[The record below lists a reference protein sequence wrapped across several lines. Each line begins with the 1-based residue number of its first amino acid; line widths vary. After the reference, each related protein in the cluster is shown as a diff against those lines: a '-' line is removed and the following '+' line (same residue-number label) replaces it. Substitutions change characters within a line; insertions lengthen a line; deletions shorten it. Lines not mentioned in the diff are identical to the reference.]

1 MSEIW
6 KNIDADSRIEEIAKR
21 ILVEIQDSNNAD
33 SADSAFAT
41 TISQLADVGY
51 MRRMLRNLK
60 KTCEAPD
67 HEIEKEVVKGLILVT
82 WLQRVY
88 STIRSLLLGVIA
100 AAVFL
105 PLLLY
110 FGALTF
116 LFNTILA
123 VLVLVF
129 GIVITRLFDRQLVE
143 ASKKTVRYL
152 SRHEK
157 LRNFVIT
164 HL

>member
-1 MSEIW
+1 M
-6 KNIDADSRIEEIAKR
+6 DADSRIEEIAQR
-21 ILVEIQDSNNAD
+21 ILVEIQTNNNAD

-60 KTCEAPD
+60 KTCDPSER
-67 HEIEKEVVKGLILVT
+67 EIEKKVVKGFILVT

-116 LFNTILA
+116 LLNTIVA
-123 VLVLVF
+123 VSVLVL
-129 GIVITRLFDRQLVE
+129 GIVITRLFDRQIVE

-164 HL
+164 YL